1 MRVMNIFL
9 LGKEYCFV
17 GFNAK
22 KEKEN
27 WEKLVFLTNA

>member
-1 MRVMNIFL
+1 MNIFL

-27 WEKLVFLTNA
+27 RKIGFHDKCIGNK